1 MAETKDSTIKELELA
16 EWQNIQNEIREQPPW
31 RREADTI
38 ADYYDGNQLDSE
50 TLQAMEELGMAPI
63 IENLMAPA
71 IDSVL
76 GLEAKNRVDCIVT
89 PASNG
94 KYSEIA
100 EAVNERMNEAE
111 RESSFDR
118 ACADAHAGQVK
129 VGLGVVCVGIE
140 HDPFK
145 YPHKTEHIHRN
156 ECFWDWNAKDD
167 LSDARYFV
175 RKRWHDTDV
184 LAVAFPE
191 HADLIRH
198 AGTGWAAASEL
209 DVMSE
214 GGRSTG
220 LARGYAAEH
229 DRAWT
234 TLEHEW
240 RETYRSR
247 MCLSEVWYRRWVRGQ
262 ILRAPDGRVV
272 EYDPRNPLH
281 RAAVESGRL
290 QPQSAMFSKV
300 RLSWWVGPHKLADIP
315 NPYKHGRIPYVLF
328 FGKRE
333 DLSRVPYG
341 LGRPMKSLQDE
352 INARNTKMQWL
363 LVAKRVTMTNG
374 IADVNETRNEAARPD
389 AVHVLD
395 ADKFRN
401 GGMFKVETD
410 FQLNA
415 QQYSALVDKRES
427 LKNVAGIYKAFEGQN
442 SNVTSGRAIDSLVD
456 QSTQTLAEISD
467 NFRFARMAAAELLLA
482 NVMEEI
488 GEQVLEVEVAG
499 MAGAEPKTIVLNEPA
514 IDEKTGQRCL
524 NNDLQRARLKIA
536 LSDVP
541 STASY
546 RKQRYMMMSELA
558 KSLPPQL
565 QAVMLPYIIDASDEP
580 QRDQIVKDIRKA
592 LGQQSAPETPEEQA
606 AMEEA
611 AAQQQK
617 MAALQAQMLELQV
630 RELMAK
636 VEKMQAET
644 EKLLREAQKPVAV
657 EVAEINAQSRE
668 DLAAMNHGADTE
680 HELNRAALAQLT
692 AERTEM
698 RQESTNGLSGAT
710 KEKVDTAGAV
720 A

>member
-1 MAETKDSTIKELELA
+1 MSEIQELELS
-16 EWQNIQNEIREQPPW
+16 EWQDIQNEIRDQPPW

-76 GLEAKNRVDCIVT
+76 GLEAKNRTDCIVT
-89 PASNG
+89 PAGNS
-94 KYSEIA
+94 KYTEVA
-100 EAVNERMNEAE
+100 EAVNEKLNEAE
-111 RESSFDR
+111 RESGFDR

-129 VGLGVVCVGIE
+129 VGLGVVCVGLE

-145 YPHKTEHIHRN
+145 YPHKSEHIHRN
-156 ECFWDWNAKDD
+156 ECFWDWRAKDD

-191 HADLIRH
+191 HAELIQY

-209 DVMSE
+209 EFMSE
-214 GGRSTG
+214 GGHSTG
-220 LARGYAAEH
+220 LARGYANEH
-229 DRAWT
+229 DKAWT

-240 RETYRSR
+240 RETYRHR
-247 MCLSEVWYRRWVRGQ
+247 MCLSEVWYRRWVRGK

-272 EYDPRNPLH
+272 EYNPENPLH

-363 LVAKRVTMTNG
+363 LAAKRVTMTKG
-374 IADVNETRNEAARPD
+374 VADVNETRNEAARPD
-389 AVHVLD
+389 ALHVLD
-395 ADKFRN
+395 AEKLRN
-401 GGMFKVETD
+401 GGVFKVESD
-410 FQLNA
+410 FTLNA
-415 QQYSALVDKRES
+415 QQYQALVDKREQ
-427 LKNVAGIYKAFEGQN
+427 LKNVAGIYKAFEGSN
-442 SNVTSGRAIDSLVD
+442 SNATSGRAIDSLVE

-467 NFRFARMAAAELLLA
+467 NFRFARMAAAELLLS
-482 NVMEEI
+482 NVLEDI
-488 GEQVLEVEVAG
+488 GDQVLEVEVQAG
-499 MAGAEPKTIVLNEPA
+499 VGADPKIIRLNEPA
-514 IDEKTGQRCL
+514 TDEAGYPCL

-536 LSDVP
+536 LSEVP

-558 KSLPPQL
+558 RSLPPQL

-580 QRDQIVKDIRKA
+580 QRDQIIKDIRKA
-592 LGQQSAPETPEEQA
+592 IGQQAEPETE
-606 AMEEA
+606 EEA
-611 AAQQQK
+611 AAMQQAAQQQQQL
-617 MAALQAQMLELQV
+617 AAMQAKMLELQV
-630 RELMAK
+630 AELAAK
-636 VEKMQAET
+636 VEKMRAET

-657 EVAEINAQSRE
+657 EVAEIAADSRM
-668 DLAAMNHGADTE
+668 DLAAMNHGAATE
-680 HELNRAALAQLT
+680 HSLQQAAIAQLGR
-692 AERTEM
+692 E
-698 RQESTNGLSGAT
+698 RQEM
-710 KEKVDTAGAV
+710 VDRAGA
-720 A
+720 AA